1 MAELS
6 MDKFT
11 DTVVNAMGPKA
22 SPRTREVM
30 TALIRHMHDFAREV
44 KLTTP
49 EYLAACDFVV
59 RIGQISDDT
68 RNEAI
73 LASDVFGLESLVDFL
88 DQGAAIDGATP
99 TATAEASDVTSSAI
113 LGPFWRESAPLL
125 PNGASIVQG
134 GPAGDTVLVQGRV
147 TGADGQPVEGAIV
160 NVWETAP
167 NGLYEQQDPD
177 QPEFN
182 LRGQFRTGKDGRYAF
197 RALRPVAYPIPYDG
211 PAGDLLQMMD
221 RHPFRPSH
229 FHFRVRAPGYQ
240 ELVTQVFDREDKY
253 LESDSVFAVKD
264 SLVID
269 FKPSPGGTDTKYVV
283 DYDIRLAPMKAET
296 RAAAE

>member
-11 DTVVNAMGPKA
+11 ELVINAMGPKT
-22 SPRTREVM
+22 SPRVREVM

-59 RIGQISDDT
+59 RIGKISDDK

-73 LASDVFGLESLVDFL
+73 LASDIFGLESLVDFL
-88 DQGAAIDGATP
+88 DQEAAAGATP
-99 TATAEASDVTSSAI
+99 ASTSEATSSAI
-113 LGPFWRESAPLL
+113 LGPFWREEAPML

-134 GPAGDTVLVQGRV
+134 GPPGETVLVQGRV
-147 TGADGQPVEGAIV
+147 FGADGRPLEGAIV

-167 NGLYEQQDPD
+167 NGVYEQQDPD
-177 QPEFN
+177 QPDYN
-182 LRGQFRTGKDGRYAF
+182 LRGQFRADTDGRYAF
-197 RALRPVAYPIPYDG
+197 RAYRPVAYPIPFDG

-221 RHPFRPSH
+221 RHPYRPSH
-229 FHFRVRAPGYQ
+229 FHFRVRAPGHQ
-240 ELVTQVFDREDKY
+240 ELVTQIFDREDKY
-253 LESDSVFAVKD
+253 VENDSVFAVKD
-264 SLVID
+264 SLIVD
-269 FKPSPGGTDTKYVV
+269 FKPAPAGEDTKYVV
-283 DYDIRLAPMKAET
+283 DYDIRLTAAKAET
-296 RAAAE
+296 PAAAE

>member
-6 MDKFT
+6 MEKFT
-11 DTVVNAMGPKA
+11 ETVINAMGPNT
-22 SPRTREVM
+22 SPRVREVM
-30 TALIRHMHDFAREV
+30 TSLIRHMHDFAREV

-59 RIGQISDDT
+59 RIGKMSDEK

-73 LASDVFGLESLVDFL
+73 LVSDIFGLESLVDFL
-88 DQGAAIDGATP
+88 DQHAATNATP
-99 TATAEASDVTSSAI
+99 ASTSEASDVTSSAI

-125 PNGASIVQG
+125 PYGASIVQG
-134 GPAGDTVLVQGRV
+134 GPPGIPVLVQGRV
-147 TGADGQPVEGAIV
+147 LSPDGKPIEGAML

-167 NGLYEQQDPD
+167 NGLYEQQDPS
-177 QPEFN
+177 QPDYN
-182 LRGQFRTGKDGRYAF
+182 LRGRFVTDAEGRYAF
-197 RALRPVAYPIPYDG
+197 RAWRPVAYPIPFDG

-221 RHPFRPSH
+221 RHPYRPSH

-240 ELVTQVFDREDKY
+240 ELVTQIFDREDKY
-253 LESDSVFAVKD
+253 TENDSVFAVKD
-264 SLVID
+264 SLIVD
-269 FKPSPGGTDTKYVV
+269 YKPAPEGSDVKFVV
-283 DYDIRLAPMKAET
+283 DYDIRLSPAKPET